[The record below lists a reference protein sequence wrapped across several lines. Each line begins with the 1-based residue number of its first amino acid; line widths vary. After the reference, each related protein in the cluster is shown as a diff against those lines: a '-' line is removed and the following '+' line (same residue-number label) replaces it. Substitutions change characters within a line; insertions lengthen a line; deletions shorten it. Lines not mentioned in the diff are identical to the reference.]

1 MYRPGTLQEVRE
13 VTETFLQHYN
23 WERPHQGRS
32 CGNVPPRVAFP
43 TLPTLPDLP
52 ARVDPDGWLS
62 TFDQQMYLRHVGHDG
77 CVDVDLQT
85 YYISSQLAK
94 RTVLLQVDAAGKRF
108 VVWHGDQM
116 IKTLPIKGLIGEE
129 MALDDFLKH
138 MHREAL
144 SQERRSQTSAPWSLR
159 QPPLW

>member
-1 MYRPGTLQEVRE
+1 
-13 VTETFLQHYN
+13 
-23 WERPHQGRS
+23 
-32 CGNVPPRVAFP
+32 VAFP

-85 YYISSQLAK
+85 YYISSQMAK
-94 RTVLLQVDAAGKRF
+94 RSVLLQVDAALKRF

-116 IKTLPIKGLIGEE
+116 IKTLLITGLIGEE
-129 MALDDFLKH
+129 MILNDFLKH
-138 MHREAL
+138 MHQEAL
-144 SQERRSQTSAPWSLR
+144 SQERRSQASAPRGLR
-159 QPPLW
+159 QFSLW